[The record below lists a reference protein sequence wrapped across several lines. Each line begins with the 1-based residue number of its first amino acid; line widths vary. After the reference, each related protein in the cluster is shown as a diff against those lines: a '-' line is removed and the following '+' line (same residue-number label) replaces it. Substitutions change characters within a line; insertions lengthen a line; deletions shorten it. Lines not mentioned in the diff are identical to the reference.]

1 MGCKLISYIYIFV
14 LLYSTECS
22 TLNDEEKEL
31 FQKFCVVLARELIP
45 YLNKCVQ
52 TLFSLKSAKI
62 NKSASSDI
70 CLNVDQLTDPLLPL
84 LPNNVIEP
92 TVDADYLQ
100 NIRSA
105 TDSKAESN
113 VVSTDESDSNDK
125 LPGTEERTENESE
138 NVKSATQE
146 EQYEMNDNSLS
157 EQ

>member
-1 MGCKLISYIYIFV
+1 M
-14 LLYSTECS
+14 
-22 TLNDEEKEL
+22 NDEEKEL

-45 YLNKCVQ
+45 YLNKCVP
-52 TLFSLKSAKI
+52 TLFSLKSGKI
-62 NKSASSDI
+62 NKSSSSDI

-105 TDSKAESN
+105 TCSRAESN
-113 VVSTDESDSNDK
+113 LVSTDESDSNDK
-125 LPGTEERTENESE
+125 LSGTEERTENESE

-146 EQYEMNDNSLS
+146 EQYEMNDNSRS
-157 EQ
+157 EQSEVPKEVPG

>member
-1 MGCKLISYIYIFV
+1 M
-14 LLYSTECS
+14 LYSTECS

-92 TVDADYLQ
+92 TADADYLQ

-125 LPGTEERTENESE
+125 CTGERTENESE

-157 EQ
+157 EQSEVPKEVPG